1 MGCSGEISQ
10 LGVEDGSLVVVS
22 MGFESDNFGFL
33 IRRSLLRCVFVRC
46 SVSVHISLEGCKSG
60 MG

>member
-1 MGCSGEISQ
+1 MSE
-10 LGVEDGSLVVVS
+10 GVDGSLFLVS
-22 MGFESDNFGFL
+22 MGFESDNFGFFS
-33 IRRSLLRCVFVRC
+33 RRSFLRCVFVRC